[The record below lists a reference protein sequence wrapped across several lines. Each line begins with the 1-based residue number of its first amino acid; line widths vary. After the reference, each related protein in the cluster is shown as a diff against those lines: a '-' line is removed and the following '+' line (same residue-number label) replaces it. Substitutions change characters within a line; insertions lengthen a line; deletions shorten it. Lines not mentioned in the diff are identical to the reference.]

1 MRWPLSPEQH
11 AALYQK
17 SPISKVDNVVA
28 PSLVSR
34 TPAMPPAHVRA
45 ILAHPIVFAPFAT
58 HPTRLRRFVTRSI
71 PFSFFQVLLG
81 AADQRVPPTQGREWV
96 AAVESLGRAEV
107 SALEYAGEGHAIRG
121 LANHAHAV
129 QSAVAWLTQ
138 TLEAR
143 LDTEHVD
150 TERAH

>member
-1 MRWPLSPEQH
+1 M
-11 AALYQK
+11 
-17 SPISKVDNVVA
+17 
-28 PSLVSR
+28 
-34 TPAMPPAHVRA
+34 
-45 ILAHPIVFAPFAT
+45 FAPFAT
-58 HPTRLRRFVTRSI
+58 HPHSFAPICHTL

-138 TLEAR
+138 KLEAHV
-143 LDTEHVD
+143 DTEHVD

>member
-1 MRWPLSPEQH
+1 
-11 AALYQK
+11 
-17 SPISKVDNVVA
+17 
-28 PSLVSR
+28 
-34 TPAMPPAHVRA
+34 
-45 ILAHPIVFAPFAT
+45 LAHPIVFAPFAT
-58 HPTRLRRFVTRSI
+58 HPHSFAPICHTL

-107 SALEYAGEGHAIRG
+107 SALEYAGEGHAIRE

-138 TLEAR
+138 KLEAHV
-143 LDTEHVD
+143 DTEHVD